1 MIVLLCVEQTAK
13 GQEEGGFQCA
23 RDLRDEG
30 EREQSQ
36 YEGAMM
42 KNTVE
47 ARVEESQIVIKM
59 KLGENGDTYVDLE
72 QRNQK
77 RRC

>member
-47 ARVEESQIVIKM
+47 ARVEESQIVIMM
-59 KLGENGDTYVDLE
+59 KFG
-72 QRNQK
+72 
-77 RRC
+77 